1 MGAGGWTGSFLT
13 VVWRQAP
20 PPCFRTTF
28 PGVCVAEDTPL
39 PAGVFHG
46 NRTCDVTPAARPEGT
61 AGSSEIIPLLVGQ
74 DPRGLRAKQNPAPC
88 PEDTPCEGR
97 VCCGCGRG
105 GISLVELLVGRRDR
119 PTEVL
124 QRDEVASREE
134 VLGWWGGGAALLGRP
149 SMESCYSGTHGATG
163 RGEGQ
168 F

>member
-1 MGAGGWTGSFLT
+1 MGQEPAFGKPWRTRARPVSHTLAKCWLGVWYFLFTQGRCKGSDAVRAGGWTGSFLT

-28 PGVCVAEDTPL
+28 PGVCAAEDTPL

-46 NRTCDVTPAARPEGT
+46 NRTCDVTPAARLEGT

-105 GISLVELLVGRRDR
+105 GSLSL
-119 PTEVL
+119 
-124 QRDEVASREE
+124 
-134 VLGWWGGGAALLGRP
+134 
-149 SMESCYSGTHGATG
+149 SC
-163 RGEGQ
+163 
-168 F
+168 